1 MPGTAGSR
9 VSKLSSGN
17 TLRPGLRLGRPVSS
31 ASGMRLH
38 AESRAMQPRRWQVPR
53 KGRRT
58 SDSKGRVDLS
68 IAPRGGSARRPCRPL
83 VMSMMRVSG
92 LDLLGHRR
100 CTPLPP
106 APGRGRARQPVV
118 ERGRSGAPGS
128 LGGGDPR
135 APPAVGAAVCSRQPL
150 ATPHF
155 GSSGRQENPLLRST
169 GIVRAARVGATC
181 NSSPL
186 PRRTRFHRNSHPF
199 RACDQAGAIP
209 RHRARVGA

>member
-1 MPGTAGSR
+1 MPATAGSR

-68 IAPRGGSARRPCRPL
+68 IAPRGGSARCPCRPL
-83 VMSMMRVSG
+83 VMSMTRVSG

-128 LGGGDPR
+128 LGGRRSKSPASGWRRRVFSPASGNAAFRQQR
-135 APPAVGAAVCSRQPL
+135 AAGKPL
-150 ATPHF
+150 APQHRHCPRGAR
-155 GSSGRQENPLLRST
+155 GSHMQFL
-169 GIVRAARVGATC
+169 AAA
-181 NSSPL
+181 
-186 PRRTRFHRNSHPF
+186 RRTRFHRNSHPF